1 MSNDHHHLEDFFG
14 EPKEPLRNSIK
25 NGNSLAQR
33 LRLLPKV
40 LSVHERYLIG
50 ALLAVVIVS
59 VVALP
64 FTIYRH
70 FTTTL
75 PADGGTFSEGLV
87 GQPRHIN
94 PLLAQ
99 TNNPD
104 RDISALVYSGLLTYN
119 SSGQLV
125 PDLAKSYDISPDG
138 LNYTI
143 YLKQN
148 AQWSDGKPV
157 TAEDVVYTIQTAQTA
172 DYSS

>member
-40 LSVHERYLIG
+40 LSVRERYLIG
-50 ALLAVVIVS
+50 ALLAVIIVS

-70 FTTTL
+70 FTTAL
-75 PADGGTFSEGLV
+75 PADGGSFSEGLV

-99 TNNPD
+99 TNDPD
-104 RDISALVYSGLLTYN
+104 RDISALVYSGLLKYN

-125 PDLAKSYDISPDG
+125 PDLAKSYDIS
-138 LNYTI
+138 
-143 YLKQN
+143 
-148 AQWSDGKPV
+148 
-157 TAEDVVYTIQTAQTA
+157 A
-172 DYSS
+172 D